1 MKGLDSAFI
10 RWNDTHYAWEWVIYD
25 EDGFDGRDYFAEAD
39 HNASDE
45 ELYLLFHKRI
55 VGVPR
60 KGVKI
65 IREKSHE

>member
-25 EDGFDGRDYFAEAD
+25 EDGFDGRGYFAEAD

-45 ELYLLFHKRI
+45 ELYLLCNYPAPLSASSQTDRARNF
-55 VGVPR
+55 
-60 KGVKI
+60 
-65 IREKSHE
+65 